1 MPLTA
6 GARQMAGTLVLALLL
21 CGCATPPQTRQLLLT
36 PGDDNLP
43 ARIELAQTPFFPQQ
57 RYQCG
62 PAALATV
69 LAAHDLEVAPDEL
82 VERVYIPALQ
92 GSLREEIAAAAREY
106 GMLAY
111 PLRPSLADLLKETAH
126 GNPVLVFQNLG
137 LPLLP
142 KWHFAVVVGYDLA
155 SRDILLRSGTTRRWR
170 TSLGSFERTWARG
183 DYWALLILPAG
194 EIPAS
199 AEPASYLKAARDLEV
214 SGQAE
219 AAGSAYRA
227 ATERWPGLPASWLSW
242 GNSLYA
248 GGQFRQ
254 SETAFRKAT
263 VLAPADPRAWNNLA
277 YALLEIACVTEAQ
290 QAAACA
296 VALAPDE
303 PGYLET
309 REEIATLAAA
319 MPSQA
324 LQCAPLRCTAA
335 SGVGQ
340 E

>member
-6 GARQMAGTLVLALLL
+6 GARRKAGTLLLALLL
-21 CGCATPPQTRQLLLT
+21 SGCATPPQTRQLLQT
-36 PGDDNLP
+36 SGDTLP
-43 ARIELAQTPFFPQQ
+43 ARTELAQTPFFPQQ

-69 LAAHDLEVAPDEL
+69 LAAHGIGVTPDEL

-92 GSLREEIAAAAREY
+92 GSLREETAAAARDY

-111 PLRPSLADLLKETAH
+111 PLRPSLADLLKEVAH

-137 LPLLP
+137 LTLLP
-142 KWHFAVVVGYDLA
+142 QWHFAVVVGYDLA

-170 TSLGSFERTWARG
+170 TSLGTFERTWARG
-183 DYWALLILPAG
+183 GYWALVILPAG

-199 AEPASYLKAARDLEV
+199 AEPARYLVAARDLEV
-214 SGQAE
+214 SGLAG

-227 ATERWPGLPASWLSW
+227 ATEHWPGLPDGWLSW

-248 GGQFRQ
+248 TGKFRLA
-254 SETAFRKAT
+254 ETAFRKAT
-263 VLAPADPRAWNNLA
+263 VLAPEDPRAWNNLA
-277 YALLEIACVTEAQ
+277 YALLKITCVSEAQ

-296 VALAPDE
+296 VAIAPDD

-309 REEIATLAAA
+309 RNEIAALAAV
-319 MPSQA
+319 MPSQTV
-324 LQCAPLRCTAA
+324 QCAPLQCAA
-335 SGVGQ
+335 VPASTQ

>member
-1 MPLTA
+1 
-6 GARQMAGTLVLALLL
+6 MAGTLLLALLL
-21 CGCATPPQTRQLLLT
+21 PSCVTPPQTRQLLLA
-36 PGDDNLP
+36 PADNLP
-43 ARIELAQTPFFPQQ
+43 ARVELAQTTFFPQQ

-69 LAAHDLEVAPDEL
+69 LAANGVGVTPDAL

-92 GSLREEIAAAAREY
+92 GSLREEIAAAARDY

-111 PLRPSLADLLKETAH
+111 PLRPSLADLLEETAH

-137 LPLLP
+137 LPILP
-142 KWHFAVVVGYDLA
+142 EWHFAVVIGYDLT
-155 SRDILLRSGTTRRWR
+155 SRDILLRSGTTQRWR
-170 TSLGSFERTWARG
+170 TSLGAFERTWARG
-183 DYWALLILPAG
+183 DYWAQVILPGG

-199 AEPASYLKAARDLEV
+199 AEPANYLVAARDLEV
-214 SGQAE
+214 SGQTG

-227 ATERWPGLPASWLSW
+227 ATERWPGLPAGWISW
-242 GNSLYA
+242 GNSLYT

-263 VLAPADPRAWNNLA
+263 VLAPDDPRAWNNLA

-303 PGYLET
+303 PGYQET
-309 REEIATLAAA
+309 RKEIATLAAA

-324 LQCAPLRCTAA
+324 VQCAPLQCAA
-335 SGVGQ
+335 IPESVQ

>member
-6 GARQMAGTLVLALLL
+6 GARHLAGILVLALLL
-21 CGCATPPQTRQLLLT
+21 SGCATPPQTRQLLLM
-36 PGDDNLP
+36 PGDNLP

-69 LAAHDLEVAPDEL
+69 LAAHEIGVTPDEL

-92 GSLREEIAAAAREY
+92 GSLREETAAAARDY

-111 PLRPSLADLLKETAH
+111 PLRPSLADLLEETAH

-142 KWHFAVVVGYDLA
+142 QWHFAVVVGYDLT

-170 TSLGSFERTWARG
+170 TSLGTFERTWARG
-183 DYWALLILPAG
+183 DYWALVILPAG

-199 AEPASYLKAARDLEV
+199 AGPASYLVAARDLEV
-214 SGQAE
+214 SGQAG

-227 ATERWPGLPASWLSW
+227 ATERWPSLPEGWLSW
-242 GNSLYA
+242 GNSLYTA
-248 GGQFRQ
+248 GQFRQ
-254 SETAFRKAT
+254 SEAAFRKAT
-263 VLAPADPRAWNNLA
+263 TLAPDDPRAWNNLA
-277 YALLEIACVTEAQ
+277 YALLEIACVSEAQ

-309 REEIATLAAA
+309 RNEIAALAAA
-319 MPSQA
+319 MPSQTV
-324 LQCAPLRCTAA
+324 QCAPLVCAAIPGTA
-335 SGVGQ
+335 Q

>member
-6 GARQMAGTLVLALLL
+6 GARRMAGSLLLALLL
-21 CGCATPPQTRQLLLT
+21 TGCATPPQTRQLLLT
-36 PGDDNLP
+36 PEDSLP

-69 LAAHDLEVAPDEL
+69 LTAHGIGVTPDEL
-82 VERVYIPALQ
+82 VGRVYIPALQ
-92 GSLREEIAAAAREY
+92 GSLREEIAAAARDY

-111 PLRPSLADLLKETAH
+111 PLRPSLADLLEETAH

-137 LPLLP
+137 LPWLP
-142 KWHFAVVVGYDLA
+142 EWHFAVVIGYDLTT
-155 SRDILLRSGTTRRWR
+155 RDILLRSGTTRRWR
-170 TSLGSFERTWARG
+170 TSLGTFERTWARG
-183 DYWALLILPAG
+183 DHWAQVILPAG

-199 AEPASYLKAARDLEV
+199 AEPANYLVAARDLEV
-214 SGQAE
+214 SGQTG

-227 ATERWPGLPASWLSW
+227 ATERWPGLPAGWLSW
-242 GNSLYA
+242 GNSLYT

-263 VLAPADPRAWNNLA
+263 ELAPADPRAWNNLA

-303 PGYLET
+303 PGYQET
-309 REEIATLAAA
+309 RKEIAALAAV
-319 MPSQA
+319 MPAQA
-324 LQCAPLRCTAA
+324 VQCA
-335 SGVGQ
+335 
-340 E
+340 